1 MRLLGIGNRLRVGL
15 VTVVVLVVGLV
26 SATSGAAAPRDNI
39 QMPRSASGPAAGTPC
54 RRPTCGRSAV
64 QFDCI
69 VYALRGGVFA
79 TVAPP
84 AEEVPPPPALPP
96 AGPAE

>member
-15 VTVVVLVVGLV
+15 VTVVVVVVGLV

-39 QMPRSASGPAAGTPC
+39 RNATLCVRAGGWHTLQ
-54 RRPTCGRSAV
+54 TANGRSFRGP
-64 QFDCI
+64 FDCI
-69 VYALRGGVFA
+69 VYALRGGAFG

-84 AEEVPPPPALPP
+84 TEEVPPPPPP
-96 AGPAE
+96 SGGGGAE